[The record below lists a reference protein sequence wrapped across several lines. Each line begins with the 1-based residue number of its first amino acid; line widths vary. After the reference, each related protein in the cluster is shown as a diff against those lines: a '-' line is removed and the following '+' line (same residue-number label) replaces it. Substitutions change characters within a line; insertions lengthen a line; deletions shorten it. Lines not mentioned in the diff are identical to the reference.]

1 MISSQL
7 NCIAPLQLT
16 ADKARQLK
24 NIFSDLDYD
33 GSGSVGIDE
42 FRDAIAY
49 VNAMQAQSG
58 IPSSFG
64 SSREI
69 NKLFK
74 AMDSDGNG
82 EVDFGEFMD
91 AMTGK
96 LSKGMVGTDRDLHA
110 LNTAFFEFAR
120 ENRRR
125 NLVESIADKNVSD
138 SVKGSNF
145 VQLLSMDYMPA
156 EMDDRKNTMDLK
168 QLKKLLVLEQKELG
182 SKFWN
187 ARHREAI
194 RSRQADMYF
203 EMEKETRLRKAASL
217 DVFLPIQTTSST
229 DPNDLLALPHNR
241 DKYLRRTARMRRSD
255 GSTFIP
261 MCGEVDSGK
270 GDARRHQMAIHAAK
284 QVAM

>member
-1 MISSQL
+1 M
-7 NCIAPLQLT
+7 
-16 ADKARQLK
+16 RQ
-24 NIFSDLDYD
+24 IFNGLDYD

-42 FRDAIAY
+42 FQEAIAY
-49 VNAMQAQSG
+49 VNAMQAKSG
-58 IPSSFG
+58 VPSSFG
-64 SSREI
+64 NRREI
-69 NKLFK
+69 NELFK

-96 LSKGMVGTDRDLHA
+96 LSKGMVGSDRDLHR

-125 NLVESIADKNVSD
+125 NLVDSIADKGVSD

-168 QLKKLLVLEQKELG
+168 QLKKLLAQEQKELG
-182 SKFWN
+182 AKFWN
-187 ARHREAI
+187 AKRREVT
-194 RSRQADMYF
+194 RSRHADMYF
-203 EMEKETRLRKAASL
+203 DMEEEARMKNSASSSE
-217 DVFLPIQTTSST
+217 VFQPISVTSNT
-229 DPNDLLALPHNR
+229 EPTELLSLPHNR
-241 DKYLRRTARMRRSD
+241 DRYLRSTAKMKRGPSA
-255 GSTFIP
+255 TFLP
-261 MCGEVDSGK
+261 LCGEVDTGK
-270 GDARRHQMAIHAAK
+270 GEARRHQMAVHAAK